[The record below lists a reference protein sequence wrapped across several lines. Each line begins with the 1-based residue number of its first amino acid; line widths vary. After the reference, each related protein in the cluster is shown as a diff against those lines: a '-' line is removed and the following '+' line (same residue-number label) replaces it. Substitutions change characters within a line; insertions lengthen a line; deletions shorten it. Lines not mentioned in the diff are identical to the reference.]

1 MVLPQRKTTLLR
13 TVTPALLSHDDFKKY
28 SHVCLIPLQV
38 AYQPPEKKN
47 KDEIRPDIEGFY
59 ELKKNR
65 EEGRNYFLTSISG
78 GTSIY

>member
-1 MVLPQRKTTLLR
+1 
-13 TVTPALLSHDDFKKY
+13 
-28 SHVCLIPLQV
+28 LQV

-59 ELKKNR
+59 ELKENR